1 MQTLVTLEDYQAAA
15 MRRAEYTSLPD
26 GTIAGSIAALQ
37 GVWANAPTLEA
48 CRAELRDVL
57 EGWLLQRLTDDLDL
71 PEIDGVMPM
80 VSTTFCP
87 WHA

>member
-1 MQTLVTLEDYQAAA
+1 MQTLVTLEDYQEAA
-15 MRRAEYTSLPD
+15 MRRAEYKTLPD
-26 GTIAGSIAALQ
+26 GTISGSISALQ

-48 CRAELRDVL
+48 CQAELRDVL
-57 EGWLLQRLTDDLDL
+57 EGWLLQRLTDDLDM

>member
-1 MQTLVTLEDYQAAA
+1 MTLEEYQEAA
-15 MRRAEYTSLPD
+15 MRQAAYETMPD
-26 GTIAGSIAALQ
+26 GTVSGSIAALQ

-48 CRAELRDVL
+48 CREELRDVL
-57 EGWLLQRLTDDLDL
+57 EGWMLQRLTDDLDL